1 MAKKEQQTFADI
13 MKDLKARRY
22 APVYYLMGDE
32 PYYID
37 VIADYI
43 ADNALQPEERDFNQ
57 TVVYGSDVD
66 VSWIINAAKRYP
78 MMSERQVVIVKEA
91 QNVSKMDELCFYLQK
106 PQMSTVLVMCHKNGT
121 LDRRKY
127 KKLAADIERTGVLFE
142 SKRLRDGMLPG
153 FVNTY
158 VASRGLTIDP
168 KGAQMMAESIGSDLS
183 RMAGELDKLA
193 IVAKAAGTTTVTPD
207 MIERNIGISKEYNNF
222 ELRSALVE
230 KDELKANRII
240 KYFAENPSAN
250 PIQLTLALLFKF
262 FSDLMLAYYAPDRS
276 ERSVAAYLGLTS
288 EWAAQDYT
296 KAMRRYTGV
305 KVMQIIREIRYTDAR
320 SKGVGV
326 SSGTI
331 SNYDLMRELVF
342 KILH

>member
-1 MAKKEQQTFADI
+1 MAKKEQPTFTDI

-22 APVYYLMGDE
+22 APVYYLMGEE

-37 VIADYI
+37 RIADYI
-43 ADNALQPEERDFNQ
+43 ADTVLQPEERDFNQ
-57 TVVYGSDVD
+57 TVVYGSDVNIGW
-66 VSWIINAAKRYP
+66 VINTAKRYP

-91 QNVSKMDELCFYLQK
+91 QNLSKIDELGFYLQK
-106 PQMSTVLVMCHKNGT
+106 PLPSTILVLCHKNGK
-121 LDRRKY
+121 LDGRKY
-127 KKLAADIERTGVLFE
+127 KKLAADIERVGVLFE
-142 SKRLRDGMLPG
+142 SKRLKDGMLPG

-158 VASRGLTIDP
+158 VATQGLAIDT
-168 KGAQMMAESIGSDLS
+168 KGAQMMAESIGADLS

-193 IVAKAAGTTTVTPD
+193 IVAKAAHTTTITPD

-222 ELRSALVE
+222 ELKSALID

-240 KYFAENPSAN
+240 KYFGENPNAN
-250 PIQLTLALLFKF
+250 PIQLTLALLFQF
-262 FSDLMLAYYAPDRS
+262 FSNLMLAYYAPDRS
-276 ERSVAAYLGLTS
+276 DRSVAAYLGLTS
-288 EWAAQDYT
+288 EWSAQDYT

-305 KVMQIIREIRYTDAR
+305 KVMQIIRELRYTDAR

-326 SSGTI
+326 GSGTI

>member
-1 MAKKEQQTFADI
+1 MAKKEQPTFTDI

-22 APVYYLMGDE
+22 APVYYLMGEE

-37 VIADYI
+37 RIADYI
-43 ADNALQPEERDFNQ
+43 ADTALQPEERDFNQ
-57 TVVYGSDVD
+57 TVVYGSDVNIGW
-66 VSWIINAAKRYP
+66 VINTAKRYP

-91 QNVSKMDELCFYLQK
+91 QNLSKIDELSFYLQK
-106 PQMSTVLVMCHKNGT
+106 PQTSTILVLCHKNGK
-121 LDRRKY
+121 LDGRKY
-127 KKLAADIERTGVLFE
+127 KKLSADIERVGVLFE
-142 SKRLRDGMLPG
+142 SKRLKDGMLPG

-158 VASRGLTIDP
+158 VATQGLTIDT
-168 KGAQMMAESIGSDLS
+168 KGAQMMAESIGADLS

-193 IVAKAAGTTTVTPD
+193 IVAKAAHTTTITPD

-222 ELRSALVE
+222 ELKSALID

-240 KYFAENPSAN
+240 KYFGENPTAN
-250 PIQLTLALLFKF
+250 PIQLTLALLFQF
-262 FSDLMLAYYAPDRS
+262 FSNLMLAYYAPDRS
-276 ERSVAAYLGLTS
+276 DRSVAAYLGLTS

-305 KVMQIIREIRYTDAR
+305 KVMQIIRELRYTDAR

-326 SSGTI
+326 GSGTV